1 MFKMITQTRLK
12 ELLNYDSDTG
22 IFTWIKQRNSRTKIG
37 SVAGCKQSDGYIRIW
52 IDYKPYSSHRLV
64 WMYVYGELPKKDLDH
79 VNKVKDDNRIVNLRL
94 ATKQENKQNHS
105 TPQSNNKSGYL
116 GVSWNKRAKKWK
128 AQIQM
133 NGKVKYLGL
142 FKYSKEAYEVYLK
155 AKRELHTFWVEDQQQ

>member
-1 MFKMITQTRLK
+1 MILIQEFLLGLSK
-12 ELLNYDSDTG
+12 EIVGQKLVLLQGASNLMG
-22 IFTWIKQRNSRTKIG
+22 IFVFGLIINHIHRTDWC
-37 SVAGCKQSDGYIRIW
+37 GCMSMENFQ
-52 IDYKPYSSHRLV
+52 
-64 WMYVYGELPKKDLDH
+64 KKDLDH

-105 TPQSNNKSGYL
+105 APQSNNKSGYL

-142 FKYSKEAYEVYLK
+142 FKYSKEAYEAYLK